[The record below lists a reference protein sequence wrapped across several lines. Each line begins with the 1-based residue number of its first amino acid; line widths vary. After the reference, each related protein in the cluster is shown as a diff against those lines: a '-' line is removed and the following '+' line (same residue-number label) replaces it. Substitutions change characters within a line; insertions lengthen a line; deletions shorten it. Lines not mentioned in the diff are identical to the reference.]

1 MLFTIVF
8 NEYGLTLDTT
18 DMETAFHACDMPQLV
33 SAVINAETGK
43 ILWGSLEH
51 HVKSAETKKKS
62 AVSLAQVSLFVASKS
77 TTNLSFCL
85 WRESG
90 L

>member
-43 ILWGSLEH
+43 KREVNIL
-51 HVKSAETKKKS
+51 
-62 AVSLAQVSLFVASKS
+62 
-77 TTNLSFCL
+77 
-85 WRESG
+85 
-90 L
+90 

>member
-43 ILWGSLEH
+43 ILWGSLEQT
-51 HVKSAETKKKS
+51 SRS
-62 AVSLAQVSLFVASKS
+62 SLALCTMS
-77 TTNLSFCL
+77 L
-85 WRESG
+85 WRAEKAFPMWTTRRCSRC
-90 L
+90 